1 MKKVKDQI
9 RKLLTETFQL
19 NKETANQIISQLDTK
34 KVYETIE
41 DRQGGEFGFRC
52 QTELEWALTALSW
65 MYTDDWFADNSGE
78 ENKKFF
84 LEVFKTGTIIDY
96 IDETWDIT
104 IEEKRYVLETKPIS
118 KDLLEDTI
126 YQTEECYCELT
137 ESEINENIQEKV
149 DLLIKLHNQFD
160 SIETFEQFKELRN
173 KIDIYQIGDLIN
185 LLESIRFRVK

>member
-9 RKLLTETFQL
+9 RQIFVEDYQL
-19 NKETANQIISQLDTK
+19 DKETANQIISQLDTK
-34 KVYETIE
+34 KVYETIK
-41 DRQGGEFGFRC
+41 DRQGGNFGFRC
-52 QTELEWALTALSW
+52 QTELEWALTALEWIDS
-65 MYTDDWFADNSGE
+65 DGWFADNNEE

-84 LEVFKTGTIIDY
+84 LEVFKTGKIIDY

-104 IEEKRYVLETKPIS
+104 IEEKRYVIETKPIS

-126 YQTEECYCELT
+126 YQTEGCYCDLT

-160 SIETFEQFKELRN
+160 SIETFEQFEELR
-173 KIDIYQIGDLIN
+173 KEIDIYQIGDLVN

>member
-9 RKLLTETFQL
+9 KQIFIEGYQFD
-19 NKETANQIISQLDTK
+19 KETANQIISQLDTK
-34 KVYETIE
+34 KVYETID

-65 MYTDDWFADNSGE
+65 MDSDGWFYGNEVE

-104 IEEKRYVLETKPIS
+104 IKEKKYGLETKPI
-118 KDLLEDTI
+118 KKEELEQIIFQSDDCFC
-126 YQTEECYCELT
+126 ECT
-137 ESEINENIQEKV
+137 ESEINKCIQEKV
-149 DLLIKLHNQFD
+149 ELLQEIYDAIDSENLEKLQ
-160 SIETFEQFKELRN
+160 E
-173 KIDIYQIGDLIN
+173 IDVYQIGDLIN

>member
-1 MKKVKDQI
+1 MKKLKDQI
-9 RKLLTETFQL
+9 RRIFTEDYQFD
-19 NKETANQIISQLDTK
+19 KETANQIISQLDTK

-52 QTELEWALTALSW
+52 QTELEWALTALEW
-65 MYTDDWFADNSGE
+65 MDSDGWFYGNE
-78 ENKKFF
+78 VKENKKFF

-104 IEEKRYVLETKPIS
+104 IKEKHYVIETKPIS

-126 YQTEECYCELT
+126 YQTEGCYCELT

-160 SIETFEQFKELRN
+160 SIETFEDFEDFKSG
-173 KIDIYQIGDLIN
+173 IDIYQIGDLIN

>member
-1 MKKVKDQI
+1 MKKLKDQI
-9 RKLLTETFQL
+9 RRIFIEDYHFD
-19 NKETANQIISQLDTK
+19 KETANQIISQLDTK
-34 KVYETIE
+34 KVYETIK

-52 QTELEWALTALSW
+52 QTELEWALTALEW
-65 MYTDDWFADNSGE
+65 MDSDGWFYGNEVE

-84 LEVFKTGTIIDY
+84 LEVFKTGEIIDY

-104 IEEKRYVLETKPIS
+104 IEEKRYVIETKPIS

-126 YQTEECYCELT
+126 YQTEGCYCELT

-160 SIETFEQFKELRN
+160 SIETFEQFEELR
-173 KIDIYQIGDLIN
+173 KEIDIYQIGDLVN

>member
-9 RKLLTETFQL
+9 KQFFIEGYQFD
-19 NKETANQIISQLDTK
+19 KETANQIISQLDTK
-34 KVYETIE
+34 KVYETID

-52 QTELEWALTALSW
+52 QTELEWALTALEW
-65 MYTDDWFADNSGE
+65 MDSDGWFYGKEVE

-104 IEEKRYVLETKPIS
+104 IKEKRYVIETKPIS

-126 YQTEECYCELT
+126 YQSEDTYCELT
-137 ESEINENIQEKV
+137 ESEINEDIQGKV
-149 DLLIKLHNQFD
+149 NLLSKLHNLFD
-160 SIETFEQFKELRN
+160 SIETFEQFEELRDE
-173 KIDIYQIGDLIN
+173 IDIYQIGDLIN
-185 LLESIRFRVK
+185 LLESIRFKVK

>member
-34 KVYETIE
+34 KVYETID

-78 ENKKFF
+78 ENAEFF
-84 LEVFKTGTIIDY
+84 LEAFKTGKIIDY

-104 IEEKRYVLETKPIS
+104 IKEKKYGLETKPI
-118 KDLLEDTI
+118 KKEELEQIIFQSDDCFC
-126 YQTEECYCELT
+126 ECT
-137 ESEINENIQEKV
+137 ESEINECIQEKV
-149 DLLIKLHNQFD
+149 NLLQEIYDAIDSENLEKLQ
-160 SIETFEQFKELRN
+160 E
-173 KIDIYQIGDLIN
+173 IDVYQIGDLIN